1 MPFPA
6 AMRVY
11 IEPVASDAP
20 VAKVVQGELPLD
32 QYGRAVDDDHMELCR
47 GTGGGW
53 VCEGVRV

>member
-1 MPFPA
+1 MPFST

-11 IEPVASDAP
+11 VEPVASDASI
-20 VAKVVQGELPLD
+20 AKVVQRKLPLD

-53 VCEGVRV
+53 G